1 MIVKP
6 EHISAFF
13 IFWPVFDEEWKRSV
27 EEEKDLT
34 ITEEAIGSKV
44 DTITRNKFDCQV
56 SCY

>member
-34 ITEEAIGSKV
+34 ITEEAIGSKSWY
-44 DTITRNKFDCQV
+44 NYPQ
-56 SCY
+56 